1 MLSLRRD
8 ERGLSDSVQL
18 ALLWP
23 VLMLVTLGII
33 QAGVW
38 LHARDVAHRV
48 VSAAVDTAR
57 GSAGSVGEAQALGLD
72 LARAG
77 GLQDASL
84 QVSRGPTAVSATV
97 TAASPLLL
105 DLGLGRISESA
116 SAPLERLTPP

>member
-1 MLSLRRD
+1 MPSLHRD

-57 GSAGSVGEAQALGLD
+57 GSAGSVGEAQELGAD

-77 GLQDASL
+77 GLQDASV

-97 TAASPLLL
+97 TATAPMLL
-105 DLGLGRISESA
+105 DLGLGRITESA
-116 SAPLERLTPP
+116 SAPLERVTPP